1 MADRTNTDIPAI
13 KKGHEFGNGFPF
25 YRASGINTVPE
36 LVDQFQFF
44 RFLAVTEVAGKAY
57 TAEPFGEHMHEEGV
71 QELGSAHMHGLGFSI
86 IRVIFV
92 VERHTGIIYGINPAV
107 ADGAAEYVACRI
119 SDSVAGPVKCFL
131 DMRDPVFMV
140 KIQKISAADDPE
152 TAKLKDALD
161 KYSGSTELTND
172 MVKAFIDQVLM
183 FEPGKIEIR
192 SNFSEKLM
200 KMLLEE

>member
-13 KKGHEFGNGFPF
+13 KKGHESGNGFPF

-107 ADGAAEYVACRI
+107 ADGAAEYVARKI
-119 SDSVAGPVKCFL
+119 SGSVAGPVKCFL

-140 KIQKISAADDPE
+140 KPAHGILWEKVPFMGSFHKLAGGSQPPAGKHGMDMGMEIQPLALRMQYGNNPGSCPE
-152 TAKLKDALD
+152 MLSVTA
-161 KYSGSTELTND
+161 
-172 MVKAFIDQVLM
+172 
-183 FEPGKIEIR
+183 
-192 SNFSEKLM
+192 
-200 KMLLEE
+200 